1 MRLQQLRQGNLMGV
15 YIARRNVAVLRLSG
29 RSLSFCGR
37 WVSCS
42 CAQRQ
47 THALLVWT
55 RGHFP
60 NDCSLMNP
68 RLELKEAQQRSSAR
82 RTERRCICGC
92 CCVYIHPQR
101 TTMSRRK
108 TLKFGLRLFLF
119 FFSCAPVSACARTQ
133 GPTFGNNPR
142 SSPQNGPQERCQ

>member
-1 MRLQQLRQGNLMGV
+1 MGV
-15 YIARRNVAVLRLSG
+15 YIARRNMAILRLSG
-29 RSLSFCGR
+29 RSLSFCGRR

-47 THALLVWT
+47 THALLWT
-55 RGHFP
+55 WGHFP

-68 RLELKEAQQRSSAR
+68 RLELKEAQQRSRAR
-82 RTERRCICGC
+82 RTRAWTAIKNPDREAL
-92 CCVYIHPQR
+92 Y
-101 TTMSRRK
+101 
-108 TLKFGLRLFLF
+108 LRVLFRIYPSSTHHHVEKKDVEIRAATSLVCF
-119 FFSCAPVSACARTQ
+119 FHVRLCLPGPKPQ